1 MNKSPFEIFIE
12 SPRKLV
18 ILDLLIVLPFL
29 ILPLLLQLPYRV
41 NIFLTWE
48 GAYRLSLGQVPFQD
62 FGIPMGFGFW
72 LIPALFFKLFGPTFM
87 SLIKAQVLIN
97 LLSVVAIR
105 GILYKLKIKPIAI
118 TLTIL
123 VFCLTYVIYNF
134 WPWYNHSVVV
144 FELIALYFLLSYLVD
159 ESRISS
165 RLLSIT
171 LAGFFSFVA
180 FFTKQDVGG
189 ICFFI
194 CVFLLCYYSIKE
206 KKIQPLLIYSAA
218 FSISAALFIIPFLK
232 YDFLYW
238 FNYGQ
243 EPHSSRISIKSL
255 LDILLAQSTLEKV
268 YLLIILFAITIK
280 IKSWKSFID
289 NNLLFYTVTIV
300 LAFILQSI
308 VTRVTSPLPT
318 DHMSYFHTFGFV
330 GISLFFSWEKW
341 SSKLIYVL
349 CLSILLVGLYSTGV
363 WQYVSRLM
371 PIKHDL
377 ENLTRTPY
385 HPWTPNSWPTMKNV
399 LLPAATNSGID
410 RLMELPILKNK
421 DLKVL
426 NMTELTSLAREIG
439 YTPLTQQP
447 LWYHLNIGIFE
458 REVEE
463 INQKVAE
470 GYYDMVLFQSIPSLN
485 NFYPYKVL
493 DKLKEKYFL
502 YDTFLAPRKL
512 EDSNIQVFIRPDL
525 AKQFELKQVNDST
538 IRPTHE

>member
-29 ILPLLLQLPYRV
+29 ILPLLLQFPYRV

-48 GAYRLSLGQVPFQD
+48 GAYRLYLGQVPFQD
-62 FGIPMGFGFW
+62 FGLPMGFGFW
-72 LIPALFFKLFGPTFM
+72 LIPALFFKLFGPSFM

-123 VFCLTYVIYNF
+123 VFCLTYTIYNF

-144 FELIALYFLLSYLVD
+144 FELIAIYFLLSYLVD
-159 ESRISS
+159 EGRIPS
-165 RLLSIT
+165 RLVSLT
-171 LAGFFSFVA
+171 LAGFFTFVA

-206 KKIQPLLIYSAA
+206 KKIQPLLIYIVA
-218 FSISAALFIIPFLK
+218 FSISAALFIVPFLK

-268 YLLIILFAITIK
+268 YLLIILFAITIR

-289 NNLLFYTVTIV
+289 NNLVFFTITIV
-300 LAFILQSI
+300 LAFTLQSI

-330 GISLFFSWEKW
+330 GISLFFPWEKW
-341 SSKLIYVL
+341 STKLIYVL
-349 CLSILLVGLYSTGV
+349 CLSTLLVGLYSSGV

-377 ENLTRTPY
+377 ENLTQTPY
-385 HPWTPNSWPTMKNV
+385 HPWTSNSWPTMKNV

-512 EDSNIQVFIRPDL
+512 EDSNIQVFIRPNL

>member
-330 GISLFFSWEKW
+330 GISLFFPWEKW

-363 WQYVSRLM
+363 WQYVSRLI
-371 PIKHDL
+371 PIKHDP
-377 ENLTRTPY
+377 ENLAQTPY
-385 HPWTPNSWPTMKNV
+385 HPWAPNSWPTMKNV

-410 RLMELPILKNK
+410 RLMKLPILKNK

-463 INQKVAE
+463 INQKIAD

-525 AKQFELKQVNDST
+525 ANQFELKQVNDST
-538 IRPTHE
+538 SDPTHE